1 MMHVL
6 DDDLSD
12 ALDKWEELTPI
23 YAKAKG
29 QRIHLHDFRKSKHS
43 ALTLEAEGS
52 TNAEREHKAY
62 AHEDYLTVIKAYGIA
77 SEHEVDAFW
86 RLWSGDIKIPE
97 GSEGKTMQIAAWYN
111 EAYTNKEGHNVKE
124 NLGLTITE
132 PWEGGSKSDFKPKY
146 HVAPAKDSNVY
157 DDPPF

>member
-62 AHEDYLTVIKAYGIA
+62 AHEDYLAVIKAYGIA
-77 SEHEVDAFW
+77 AEQEVDAFW
-86 RLWSGDIKIPE
+86 NLKLQEAKVGVWRTLQSNKRTEAKI
-97 GSEGKTMQIAAWYN
+97 
-111 EAYTNKEGHNVKE
+111 
-124 NLGLTITE
+124 L
-132 PWEGGSKSDFKPKY
+132 
-146 HVAPAKDSNVY
+146 
-157 DDPPF
+157 